1 MIIPQPESDL
11 SITPLVVGADVIK
24 ILKRSKDYL
33 IVEDLMK
40 EFMGADKKRYHELF
54 FDTLTFLFAL
64 GLINE
69 NKYKIKLE
77 NGNTEENL
85 F

>member
-1 MIIPQPESDL
+1 MIMPQPESDL

-24 ILKRSKDYL
+24 ILKKSKDYL
-33 IVEDLMK
+33 IVEDLMG
-40 EFMGADKKRYHELF
+40 EFLGFDKKRYPELL

-64 GLINE
+64 DLIEE
-69 NKYKIKLE
+69 NKYKIKIKDD
-77 NGNTEENL
+77 NPQKNL